1 MKSPAAVVVAKTTT
15 TESVELTNEDI
26 PVSPRH
32 PSKRMLNKEI
42 SIIMLVMAAQ
52 TITGMVK
59 IQENSGGAELV
70 AESHNFHDRPW
81 LHDKSFFSA
90 SHYSSV
96 SSLEQLPYVA
106 MSEGISSS
114 SAHSDASESCD
125 DDRDEEDVAAALL
138 ASRLTIPRR
147 ANQRFAH
154 DEDVWENIFSSLPW
168 DAATQARELSK
179 FHFGESLAHVTIARM
194 PQSKTVALFIPCP
207 EDLDGDDMAVEAE
220 LAPRLASADGA
231 SGSSGQRLFLGQ
243 LRRTG
248 TVPMV
253 RWLVNTVFNA
263 PPGALVS
270 VENRRNTRTQRGKGC
285 AWATISDAATVERML
300 GAHHR
305 LFFDTVDGVEG
316 VWLVPEG
323 YEDALQTEVS
333 LRSEGSAHPKHMP
346 RGTIVVELPAS
357 SAGKTRA
364 AMTVEAEAAERSAG
378 TTMSE
383 SGGAA
388 TSVCAATPPQNFV
401 GPENEE
407 EITVPVEKSAA
418 DDVRLFAEERFV
430 PYRVP
435 GVDFVRPCVYR
446 LNPYTSMM

>member
-1 MKSPAAVVVAKTTT
+1 MRRTNTVAVEDPPRRGTRGAVPASATREYGVA
-15 TESVELTNEDI
+15 
-26 PVSPRH
+26 PR
-32 PSKRMLNKEI
+32 PSKRMLNREI
-42 SIIMLVMAAQ
+42 GVLLLVLAAQ
-52 TITGMVK
+52 TIMGVVNMDNALST
-59 IQENSGGAELV
+59 ELM
-70 AESHNFHDRPW
+70 AESESFHGRPS
-81 LHDKSFFSA
+81 LNNKHYSHSSCYYSSA
-90 SHYSSV
+90 SSADK
-96 SSLEQLPYVA
+96 EMPYLDV
-106 MSEGISSS
+106 SEGMSSS
-114 SAHSDASESCD
+114 GTSSDASESCD

-346 RGTIVVELPAS
+346 RGTIVVEDALDGGA
-357 SAGKTRA
+357 TRTCCDA
-364 AMTVEAEAAERSAG
+364 CPREGVLSRCSPWSRKELCRKCATLRPRSAIRVRDDELERG
-378 TTMSE
+378 RALSLPPDVRRD
-383 SGGAA
+383 AA
-388 TSVCAATPPQNFV
+388 A
-401 GPENEE
+401 
-407 EITVPVEKSAA
+407 AA
-418 DDVRLFAEERFV
+418 DATER
-430 PYRVP
+430 RD
-435 GVDFVRPCVYR
+435 GWRPLCEFHAIPR
-446 LNPYTSMM
+446 ARC